1 MNKLYRRIVYALKR
15 RDLLKFLS
23 DKAFIKAVYRAKFG
37 KKLNLKNPKTFN
49 EKLQWLKLN
58 DKDPKYAKMVDKY
71 EAKRYVG
78 DIIGEEYIIPT
89 YGVYDNFDE
98 INFDSLPN
106 SFVIKCTHD
115 SGGVAICKDK
125 KTFDKKS
132 AREKI
137 EKSLKRNYFNEGREP
152 VYKYVKPRIIV
163 EKYMEDKKQKEIV
176 DYKFFCFNGEPKIM
190 YISDGSHTE
199 NQSIAFFDMD
209 YNLLDIER
217 EDYKKMV
224 DIPLKPKNFEK
235 MKEFS
240 RILSKNMYHL
250 RVDFY
255 EINGH
260 LYFGELTFITCS
272 GLIPF
277 KKQEYDELLGSYLD
291 IGD

>member
-1 MNKLYRRIVYALKR
+1 MNKLYSRIVYALKR

-71 EAKRYVG
+71 EAKKYVG

-250 RVDFY
+250 RVDFF

>member
-71 EAKRYVG
+71 EAKKYVG

-277 KKQEYDELLGSYLD
+277 KKQEYDELLGSYLN

>member
-71 EAKRYVG
+71 EAKKYVG

-132 AREKI
+132 AKEKI
-137 EKSLKRNYFNEGREP
+137 EKSLERNYFNEGREP

>member
-71 EAKRYVG
+71 EAKKYVG

>member
-1 MNKLYRRIVYALKR
+1 MNKLYSRIVYALKR

-58 DKDPKYAKMVDKY
+58 DNYPKYAKMVDKY
-71 EAKRYVG
+71 EAKKYVG

>member
-58 DKDPKYAKMVDKY
+58 DNDPKYAKMVDKY
-71 EAKRYVG
+71 EAKKYVG

-98 INFDSLPN
+98 IDFDSLPN

-132 AREKI
+132 AKEKI

-209 YNLLDIER
+209 YNSLDIER

>member
-71 EAKRYVG
+71 EAKKYVG

-152 VYKYVKPRIIV
+152 VYKYVKPRIII

>member
-71 EAKRYVG
+71 EAKKYVG

-163 EKYMEDKKQKEIV
+163 EKYMEDKKHKEIV

>member
-1 MNKLYRRIVYALKR
+1 MNKLYRRIIYALKR

-71 EAKRYVG
+71 EAKKYVG

-98 INFDSLPN
+98 INFNSLPN

-125 KTFDKKS
+125 KIFDKKS
-132 AREKI
+132 AKEKI